1 MSSVKHVN
9 QYSLVSVHSSSSYP
23 DDANVL
29 PLGDAGKTK
38 DEFVQIICVI
48 LYILLLRFD
57 L

>member
-29 PLGDAGKTK
+29 PLDDAGKTK

-48 LYILLLRFD
+48 LYIFASKI
-57 L
+57 